1 MFSTATTMVNKASN
15 SAQWSSSSTE
25 KSKLL
30 PVLMF
35 GTAVC
40 SAMTP
45 SICSADV
52 LDKLLSPAESDYHDG
67 SWHSSKV
74 YVEKR
79 VLNNGVMSIAD
90 MISSVKV
97 KLGLPNKDI
106 ASIFDVTRQTLH
118 SYSKGAEATQS
129 LKEET
134 KQRIINVYAVIE
146 DVSKVLEKSPG
157 AMAKNYTMD
166 GDSLL
171 GLLSSPSINVPKVL
185 ALAKGIA
192 EKSLIPSHQINE
204 STLNDLTFSA

>member
-1 MFSTATTMVNKASN
+1 MFSTATTITNEASN
-15 SAQWSSSSTE
+15 FAQWSSSSAE
-25 KSKLL
+25 KSKWL
-30 PVLMF
+30 PVMIL
-35 GTAVC
+35 GSAIC
-40 SAMTP
+40 SAMGSST
-45 SICSADV
+45 CTADI
-52 LDKLLSPAESDYHDG
+52 LDKLLSSTESEYHDG
-67 SWHSSKV
+67 SWRSSKV

-79 VLNNGVMSIAD
+79 VINNAVMSIAD
-90 MISSVKV
+90 MILSVKV

-118 SYSKGAEATQS
+118 SYSKGAEETQS

-134 KQRIINVYAVIE
+134 KQRIINAYGVIE
-146 DVSKVLEKSPG
+146 QVSKVLVKSPG

-171 GLLSSPSINVPKVL
+171 GLLSSPSIDVPKVL

-192 EKSLIPSHQINE
+192 EKSLIPNHQINE